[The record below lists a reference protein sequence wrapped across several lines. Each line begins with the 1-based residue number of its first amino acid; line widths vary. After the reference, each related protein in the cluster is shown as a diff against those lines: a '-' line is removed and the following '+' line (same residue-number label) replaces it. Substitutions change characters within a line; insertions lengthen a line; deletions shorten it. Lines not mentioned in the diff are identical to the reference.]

1 MNTTPPPNIRKNIKH
16 NVAAQKNAR
25 QLIVIFSLEQHFI
38 SSSFIIDRVLLDSIS
53 DCSIIGFNVV
63 IYILRCYIY
72 LVFTIFLFVIV
83 VE

>member
-1 MNTTPPPNIRKNIKH
+1 
-16 NVAAQKNAR
+16 
-25 QLIVIFSLEQHFI
+25 
-38 SSSFIIDRVLLDSIS
+38 LLDSIS